1 METAYDMLASL
12 ARYLFVLIMLF
23 IIAASAVLSAR
34 EGRMMRRARRIAR
47 TNIRYIKM
55 TEPDELNGRRFY
67 INGECTM
74 GSGDNDDIVINSCGL
89 SRAHARL
96 FDHKGTVCISVKRK
110 RFFLINET
118 RQHSRTVELEP
129 GDRVR
134 IMDAEFVCIGVG
146 GEEDG
151 NAQI

>member
-34 EGRMMRRARRIAR
+34 EGRMMRRAKRIAR
-47 TNIRYIKM
+47 TNIRCIRII
-55 TEPDELNGRRFY
+55 EPNELMGRRFY
-67 INGECTM
+67 INGECTI
-74 GSGDNDDIVINSCGL
+74 GSGDHDDIVIGSCGL

-134 IMDAEFVCIGVG
+134 IMDAEFVCIGAG
-146 GEEDG
+146 GEEEG

>member
-34 EGRMMRRARRIAR
+34 EGRMMRRAKRIAR
-47 TNIRYIKM
+47 TNIRCIKII
-55 TEPDELNGRRFY
+55 EPNEMMGRRFY
-67 INGECTM
+67 INGECTI
-74 GSGDNDDIVINSCGL
+74 GSGDNDDIVIDSCGL

-118 RQHSRTVELEP
+118 QQHSRTVE
-129 GDRVR
+129 
-134 IMDAEFVCIGVG
+134 A
-146 GEEDG
+146 
-151 NAQI
+151 

>member
-118 RQHSRTVELEP
+118 RQHSRTVTLEP
-129 GDRVR
+129 GGRVR
-134 IMDAEFVCIGVG
+134 RMEAELVCIGAG
-146 GEEDG
+146 GEEAG
-151 NAQI
+151 NARI

>member
-23 IIAASAVLSAR
+23 IIAASAVLSAK
-34 EGRMMRRARRIAR
+34 EGRMMRRAKRIAR

-55 TEPDELNGRRFY
+55 TEPNELNGRRFY
-67 INGECTM
+67 INGECTI
-74 GSGDNDDIVINSCGL
+74 GSGDNDDIAISSCGL
-89 SRAHARL
+89 SHAHARL

-110 RFFLINET
+110 RFFSINET
-118 RQHSRTVELEP
+118 QQHSRTVELEP

-146 GEEDG
+146 GEENG

>member
-74 GSGDNDDIVINSCGL
+74 GSGDNDDIVINTCGL

-118 RQHSRTVELEP
+118 RQHSRTVKLEP

-134 IMDAEFVCIGVG
+134 IMDAEFVCIGAGV
-146 GEEDG
+146 EEDG

>member
-23 IIAASAVLSAR
+23 VIAASAVLSIK

-55 TEPDELNGRRFY
+55 IEPDELNGRRFY
-67 INGECTM
+67 INGECSI
-74 GSGDNDDIVINSCGL
+74 GSGNGDDIIIDTCGL
-89 SRAHARL
+89 SRAHAVL
-96 FDHKGTVCISVKRK
+96 FDNRGQICIRVKRK
-110 RFFLINET
+110 RFFSINGE
-118 RQHSRTVELEP
+118 RQHSRTAALEI

-134 IMDAEFVCIGVG
+134 IMDAEFVCMGAG
-146 GEEDG
+146 GEEDCY
-151 NAQI
+151 AQI

>member
-34 EGRMMRRARRIAR
+34 EGRMMRRAKRIAR
-47 TNIRYIKM
+47 TNIRCIKII
-55 TEPDELNGRRFY
+55 EPNEMGRRFY
-67 INGECTM
+67 INGESTI
-74 GSGDNDDIVINSCGL
+74 GSGNNDDIVIGSCGL

>member
-96 FDHKGTVCISVKRK
+96 FDHNGTVCISVKRK

-118 RQHSRTVELEP
+118 QQHSRTVELEP
-129 GDRVR
+129 GYRVR
-134 IMDAEFVCIGVG
+134 IMDAEFVCIGAG

>member
-12 ARYLFVLIMLF
+12 ARYLFVLIRLF

-74 GSGDNDDIVINSCGL
+74 GSGDNDDSVINTCGL

-96 FDHKGTVCISVKRK
+96 FDHKGTVCISVQRK
-110 RFFLINET
+110 RFFLIHET
-118 RQHSRTVELEP
+118 RQHSRTVKLEP

-134 IMDAEFVCIGVG
+134 IMDAEFVCIGAG

>member
-23 IIAASAVLSAR
+23 IIAASAVLSIK
-34 EGRMMRRARRIAR
+34 EGRMMRRAKRIAR
-47 TNIRYIKM
+47 TNIRSIKIS
-55 TEPDELNGRRFY
+55 EPNELMGRRFY
-67 INGECTM
+67 INGECTI

-96 FDHKGTVCISVKRK
+96 FDHKGTVCINVKRK

-118 RQHSRTVELEP
+118 PQHSRTVDLEP
-129 GDRVR
+129 GDRVC
-134 IMDAEFVCIGVG
+134 IMDAAFACIGAG